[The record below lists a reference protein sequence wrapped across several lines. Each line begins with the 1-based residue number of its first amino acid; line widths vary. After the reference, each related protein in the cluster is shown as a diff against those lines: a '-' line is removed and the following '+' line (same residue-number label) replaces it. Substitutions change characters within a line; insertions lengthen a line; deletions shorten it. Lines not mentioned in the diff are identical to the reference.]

1 MTNSIVTFESI
12 AYAFLGG
19 VLPAVL
25 WLLFWLREDAN
36 RPEPKGR
43 IIETF
48 VAGMISVL
56 VVLYLQRE
64 WFYFP
69 YYGVFPFLVWGTLE
83 ELVKLGSAYSTALRS
98 KDDNEPI
105 DPLIYMITAALG
117 FVALENTLF
126 ILNPLINEGL
136 ILAEQSVPIAVNT
149 GATRFLGASLLHI
162 LSSGA
167 IGVALSLAFYKNRG
181 KKILYGFIG
190 LLVAMAI
197 HTTFNSFVYNYF
209 DTYSLVIFG
218 SVWFGVAVLL
228 LIFEKIK
235 TIAP

>member
-1 MTNSIVTFESI
+1 MTSSVVTVESI
-12 AYAFLGG
+12 MYAFLGG
-19 VLPAVL
+19 VLPAIL
-25 WLLFWLREDAN
+25 WLLFWLREDAQ

-48 VAGMISVL
+48 LAGMVSVF

-64 WFYFP
+64 IFP
-69 YYGVFPFLVWGTLE
+69 FKYYGLFPFLVWGTLE
-83 ELVKLGSAYSTALRS
+83 ELVKLGSAYSIALRS

-126 ILNPLINEGL
+126 ILNPLINKDL
-136 ILAEQSVPIAVNT
+136 ILAEQSISVALNT

-167 IGVALSLAFYKNRG
+167 IGVALSLAFYKDRT
-181 KKILYGFIG
+181 KKILYGMIG
-190 LLVAMAI
+190 LLVASAI
-197 HTTFNSFVYNYF
+197 HTTFNMFVYHYF
-209 DTYSLVIFG
+209 NTHNLIIFG
-218 SVWFGVAVLL
+218 AVWLGVALLL